1 VGYLYRNGLTA
12 GECDM
17 GKWQIRLIGTA
28 IVVVLVVGVALV
40 GSAIHLFPQLRNP
53 FAENT
58 QVTSGP
64 VLLQSVQQLSRYEA
78 ASGTFQVVVD
88 ISTNGSVLPSFLQG
102 SDTMFIGVGNDNAYV
117 DFGKLKGNDV
127 QVSADRRTATLT
139 LGHAQLEPATLDVH
153 QSYVYA
159 QQQGLFTRINDFFS
173 GNPNSQQAAYVLAQ
187 KQIQAAAGKSE
198 LIADAERNTKAMLVS
213 LLQSLGF
220 TKITVNYAANPS

>member
-1 VGYLYRNGLTA
+1 
-12 GECDM
+12 M
-17 GKWQIRLIGTA
+17 GKWQIRLVGVA
-28 IVVVLVVGVALV
+28 IVVILLIGVALV

-58 QVTSGP
+58 QETSGP

-88 ISTNGSVLPSFLQG
+88 ISTNSSILPGFLEG
-102 SDTMFIGVGNDNAYV
+102 SDTMFIGVGSDNAYV
-117 DFGKLKGNDV
+117 DFGRLKGSDV
-127 QVSADRRTATLT
+127 QVSADRRSATLT
-139 LGHAQLEPATLDVH
+139 LGHAQLDRATLDEH

-159 QQQGLFTRINDFFS
+159 QQQGLFTRINQFFS
-173 GNPNSQQAAYVLAQ
+173 GNPNSQQALYELAQ

-198 LIADAERNTKAMLVS
+198 LLADAERNTKSMLVS

-220 TKITVNYAANPS
+220 TNTTVSFVANPA